1 MKRSPV
7 LPAVVVTALLLSCGN
22 NHLIADK
29 SFRNLI
35 SDDYSARVEKYASV
49 RGDLFGLVD
58 TIREDSRRE
67 AVMFLLAYMPLS
79 DLAVYEPGFLLAN
92 VDAALK
98 ARREMTWGPTIP
110 DDIFLHF
117 VLPPRVNNENPDSF
131 RLVMYD
137 ELTGRI
143 EGLDPQGAA
152 LEINRWC
159 HEKVSYQPSDIRTSS
174 PMATML
180 SARGRCGE
188 ESTLT
193 VAALRTAGL
202 PARQV
207 YTPRWAHS
215 DDNHAWVEVWINGRW
230 HYMGAC
236 EPELVLDRGWFTEP
250 ARRAMLIHTRAFG
263 RYTGSEP
270 LVKRENMFSELN
282 TLRSY
287 AVTKELRVSVTDG
300 TGDPVRGADVSYL
313 IYNYAEFYTL
323 ALLRS
328 DNEGECSLTTGL
340 GALLVWADDGT
351 RCGYTYAAP
360 ADTSVK
366 VVLTDDHPSGTAFV
380 DMTAPPVLTP
390 FPPLDEEMVRK
401 NNLLLKQEDSIRQS
415 YINSW
420 MSDIQVSDLSASA
433 GVSEE
438 RIMKALRT
446 SMGNYRNIARF
457 LGESAGNGGL
467 AVRLLENIAEKDLR
481 DTPHEILYDH
491 LVNAP
496 ENKSWQDEGFYDAYV
511 LSPRID
517 NEILSPFRSSLKS
530 MTEDLQDQFA
540 ADPLHIAGWIDTA
553 IAITDTENYYNTP
566 VIPSGVVRL
575 RTADRHSRDILFV
588 ALCRTL
594 GHPARLEP
602 GTGRPQ
608 YRMSGEWNSVWFT
621 GDPRPSDRRSFVTF
635 TTGEKNPEPE
645 YHTHFSLAVLE
656 NGKYRPLDYGYNVR
670 ITNLPVKIPLD
681 PARYL
686 LVTGNRDENGDV
698 LASLSFLEL
707 KSDEDIKLD
716 VTLRKKDKAKL
727 SGKKINTA
735 ATLLAWSGDD
745 LSLDTLVQKG
755 VVLIWLEPGK
765 EPTRHILNDLPL
777 LKKEFD
783 KWGGFFI
790 FLTDP
795 SSSSAS
801 FSPEDIEG
809 LPERSLFALDR
820 DLKFMLSVLDN
831 GTVSHPLPVVIC
843 ADSEGNVLFTS
854 DGYRIGT
861 GEQILKNIN
870 NR

>member
-1 MKRSPV
+1 MKRSPL
-7 LPAVVVTALLLSCGN
+7 LPAVFVMALLLSCGN

-29 SFRNLI
+29 SFRKLI
-35 SDDYSARVEKYASV
+35 LNDYHARVEKYASV
-49 RGDLFGLVD
+49 RGDLFGLAD
-58 TIREDSRRE
+58 TIKDDSRRE

-98 ARREMTWGPTIP
+98 ARREMKWGSSIP

-131 RLVMYD
+131 RLIMYD
-137 ELTGRI
+137 ELAGRI
-143 EGLDPQGAA
+143 EGLDPQAAA

-174 PMATML
+174 PMATIL

-215 DDNHAWVEVWINGRW
+215 DDNHAWVEVWISGQW

-270 LVKRENMFSELN
+270 LVKREQMFSELN

-287 AVTKELRVSVTDG
+287 AVTKELKVSVTDG
-300 TGDPVRGADVSYL
+300 SGEPVSGADVSYL

-351 RCGYTYAAP
+351 RCGYSYAAP

-366 VVLTDDHPSGTAFV
+366 IILTDDHPSETAYF
-380 DMTAPPVLTP
+380 DMTAPPVLPP
-390 FPPLDEEMVRK
+390 FPPMDEEMVRK
-401 NNLLLKQEDSIRQS
+401 NNLLLKQEDSIRHS
-415 YINSW
+415 YMNSW
-420 MSDIQVSDLSASA
+420 MSDVQVSDLSAA
-433 GVSEE
+433 TGVPEE
-438 RIMKALRT
+438 RIMKVLQT
-446 SMGNYRNIARF
+446 SMGNYRSIARF
-457 LGESAGNGGL
+457 IGESSGNGEL

-481 DTPHEILYDH
+481 DTPHEILNDH
-491 LVNAP
+491 FVNAP
-496 ENKSWQDEGFYDAYV
+496 ENKGGWDEGFYDAYV
-511 LSPRID
+511 LSPRVD
-517 NEILSPFRSSLKS
+517 NEILSPFRSSLKRT
-530 MTEDLQDQFA
+530 TESLPGQFID
-540 ADPLHIAGWIDTA
+540 DPLHIAGWIDTA

-608 YRMSGEWNSVWFT
+608 YHMSGEWNTVWFS
-621 GDPRPSDRRSFVTF
+621 GDPRPSDSRSYVTF
-635 TTGEKNPEPE
+635 TTGEKSPEPE

-670 ITNLPVKIPLD
+670 ITNLPGRIPLD
-681 PARYL
+681 PGRYL

-727 SGKKINTA
+727 SGEKINTA
-735 ATLLAWSGDD
+735 VTLPAWSGDD
-745 LSLDTLVQKG
+745 LSLGTLVQKG

-777 LKKEFD
+777 LKNEFD
-783 KWGGFFI
+783 KWGGYFV

-795 SSSSAS
+795 SSASAS
-801 FSPEDIEG
+801 FNPEAIGG
-809 LPERSLFALDR
+809 LPEKSRFALDR
-820 DLKFMLSVLDN
+820 DLQFMLSVLDN
-831 GTVSHPLPVVIC
+831 GNVSHPLPVVIC

-854 DGYRIGT
+854 EGYRIGT